1 MLVREYRIV
10 MPMSAE
16 EFRIGRAFSY
26 MEVARKQ
33 TQKGEGVEIVQDEP
47 FDNIPLCNGRYTEG
61 QFTHK
66 IYHMRS
72 KIPAFI
78 RPFVPNGLTRIH
90 EYSWNSFPY
99 LLTELY
105 APEWD
110 ENRERFSIRFET
122 LCLDNNRG
130 LDENALG
137 LSKDVLKR
145 REVIRMN
152 IGDENNFQSKRT
164 FRGPLVGK
172 WQEKCKPCMCVYKV
186 VTCIVKAHFPGAE
199 KLVELEH
206 RKINFKFHQQIFTSI
221 DRWYGMTWEQ
231 VRNQEIELRT
241 ELDTA
246 RNSSLATAASVKN

>member
-1 MLVREYRIV
+1 M
-10 MPMSAE
+10 
-16 EFRIGRAFSY
+16 
-26 MEVARKQ
+26 
-33 TQKGEGVEIVQDEP
+33 
-47 FDNIPLCNGRYTEG
+47 
-61 QFTHK
+61 
-66 IYHMRS
+66 
-72 KIPAFI
+72 
-78 RPFVPNGLTRIH
+78 
-90 EYSWNSFPY
+90 
-99 LLTELY
+99 Y

-152 IGDENNFQSKRT
+152 IGDENNVNIILIKIRLKFLKFQSKRT

-199 KLVELEH
+199 KLVELVS
-206 RKINFKFHQQIFTSI
+206 F
-221 DRWYGMTWEQ
+221 
-231 VRNQEIELRT
+231 
-241 ELDTA
+241 
-246 RNSSLATAASVKN
+246 